1 MENSILEFKK
11 VLDLKSDLILRNEDE
26 LLNKYFGKDKIRD
39 FLQSVKVLVDKE
51 TGFLQLTPRFIE
63 EIEDIIQFNFS
74 FFKDKEI
81 IALKNEIIVK
91 LNLEKFRSD
100 VVKTSLA
107 LNYVEY
113 QDSIRR
119 LSFADM
125 KQFLGAMSYD
135 AVILEDLLKGDLDS
149 FEFDDLFLATTN
161 YFLEMIPEIYQDENI
176 RNITLNRFDK
186 IDKKTLF
193 KNRGLKKY
201 MKTTKEVFQMKA

>member
-91 LNLEKFRSD
+91 LNLIKVKF
-100 VVKTSLA
+100 
-107 LNYVEY
+107 
-113 QDSIRR
+113 
-119 LSFADM
+119 
-125 KQFLGAMSYD
+125 
-135 AVILEDLLKGDLDS
+135 
-149 FEFDDLFLATTN
+149 
-161 YFLEMIPEIYQDENI
+161 
-176 RNITLNRFDK
+176 
-186 IDKKTLF
+186 
-193 KNRGLKKY
+193 
-201 MKTTKEVFQMKA
+201 

>member
-1 MENSILEFKK
+1 
-11 VLDLKSDLILRNEDE
+11 
-26 LLNKYFGKDKIRD
+26 
-39 FLQSVKVLVDKE
+39 
-51 TGFLQLTPRFIE
+51 
-63 EIEDIIQFNFS
+63 
-74 FFKDKEI
+74 
-81 IALKNEIIVK
+81 
-91 LNLEKFRSD
+91 
-100 VVKTSLA
+100 
-107 LNYVEY
+107 
-113 QDSIRR
+113 
-119 LSFADM
+119 M